1 MDAICGF
8 IGTASSRKWGGK
20 QWKWLW
26 SWGRRSGIARS
37 AMPNKHG
44 DRGLGSLAC
53 WWIYVYLMQRKK
65 QETVLCE
72 TNRNSS
78 SFLRIASLSMHQ
90 VHTYYTPP
98 GGKREGTA
106 YHPPSSS
113 TILFNMFTKLIRHLR
128 NSLRLS
134 PRPLPWPISSLGHL
148 ISVNSPPT
156 FHLILQ

>member
-72 TNRNSS
+72 TNRNFFFFPSYRFSFYASS
-78 SFLRIASLSMHQ
+78 THIIHRRE
-90 VHTYYTPP
+90 
-98 GGKREGTA
+98 GRREGTA